1 MTYIWTNHA
10 RDRLNERK
18 ISKQYIDQTLN
29 NPDKIVEN
37 RNGTREL
44 QKRIGDRTF
53 AAIIKENERREQLIV
68 SCWVNPAYPGT
79 KDAKKHARYLK
90 MQKASFWGKLWL
102 TLLDQVGL

>member
-18 ISKQYIDQTLN
+18 ISKRYIDQTLD

-44 QKRIGDRTF
+44 QRRINDRTF
-53 AAIIKENERREQLIV
+53 AAIIKENERGEHLIV

-79 KDAKKHARYLK
+79 KDERKHKRYLK

-102 TLLDQVGL
+102 TVLDQLGL